1 MKTVLAVDDSPSIR
15 QMVGLTLRGAGYNVI
30 EAVDGQDA
38 LEKATTLKID
48 AVLTDQNMP
57 NLDGL
62 GFIRAFRAHPSSQG
76 IPVIFL
82 STDSADALKQE
93 ARSVGALGW
102 MVKPFSQAQLLSV
115 IQKVLG

>member
-30 EAVDGQDA
+30 EAVDGRDA
-38 LEKATTLKID
+38 LEKID

-76 IPVIFL
+76 IPVVFL